1 MASSSGQAVAPST
14 PAAPN
19 VPTRFVE
26 GDTIRFA
33 YRRWGKPGRFP
44 LVFLNYFTG
53 NLDDWDPQ
61 VTDGL
66 AADHDVILFDNA
78 GVGSSGGETPGTV
91 LQMTRHALA
100 FCDALGLKQFNVLG
114 FSLGGM
120 IAQQLA
126 LDHPDRVNRIILLG
140 TGPRGG
146 EGMTF
151 TELSAEERADPDR
164 FLLAAFF
171 SPSDASQAAGR
182 AYLKR
187 LAARTRDR
195 DLPVSTKTAE
205 AQLHAIREWGAVPS
219 SDRYATLPK
228 IKHPTLVVHGT
239 RDIVV
244 QPVNAFILA
253 EHLPDAQL
261 IMYPD
266 ASHGAQYQHA
276 ELFLRHAMLFLSA

>member
-1 MASSSGQAVAPST
+1 MTSDTSLTVST
-14 PAAPN
+14 
-19 VPTRFVE
+19 RYVE
-26 GDTIRFA
+26 TDGIRFA
-33 YRRWGKPGRFP
+33 YRRFGKPGGVP
-44 LVFLNYFTG
+44 LVFLNYFSG

-61 VTDGL
+61 VTDGF
-66 AADHDVILFDNA
+66 AAEHEVILFDNV
-78 GVGSSGGETPGTV
+78 GVASSGGETPGTV
-91 LQMTRHALA
+91 SEMTRDALA
-100 FCDALGLKQFNVLG
+100 FCDALGLEKINAVG

-126 LDHPDRVNRIILLG
+126 LDHPDRVGQIVLLG

-151 TELSAEERADPDR
+151 TELSAEERADPVA

-182 AYLKR
+182 AYLDR

-195 DLPVSTKTAE
+195 DRPVSPKTAE
-205 AQLHAIREWGAVPS
+205 AQLQAIREWGAVPP
-219 SDRYATLPK
+219 SDRYASLQK
-228 IKHPTLVVHGT
+228 IRHPTLVVHGT

-253 EHLPDAQL
+253 QNLPDAQL

-266 ASHGAQYQHA
+266 SSHGAQYQHA
-276 ELFLRHAMLFLSA
+276 DLFLKHAKLFLRSATSASSSSG

>member
-1 MASSSGQAVAPST
+1 MST
-14 PAAPN
+14 HTALT

-26 GDTIRFA
+26 ADNIRFA
-33 YRRWGKPGRFP
+33 YRRWGKPGGLP
-44 LVFLNYFTG
+44 LVFMQYFSA

-61 VTDGL
+61 VTDGF
-66 AADHDVILFDNA
+66 AADHDVILFNNA
-78 GVGSSGGETPGTV
+78 GVASSGGETPGTV
-91 LQMTRHALA
+91 SEMTRDALA
-100 FCDALGLKQFNVLG
+100 FSDALGLKRFNVVG

-120 IAQQLA
+120 IAQQMA
-126 LDHPDRVNRIILLG
+126 LDRPDRVNRIILLG

-151 TELSAEERADPDR
+151 TELSAEERADPDQ
-164 FLLAAFF
+164 FLLTAFF
-171 SPSDASQAAGR
+171 SPTDASQAAGR

-205 AQLHAIREWGAVPS
+205 AQLRAIREWGAVPP

-228 IKHPTLVVHGT
+228 IEHPTLVVHGT
-239 RDIVV
+239 KDVV
-244 QPVNAFILA
+244 VRPVNAFILA

-261 IMYPD
+261 ILYPD

-276 ELFLRHAMLFLSA
+276 ELFLKHAKLFLGA

>member
-1 MASSSGQAVAPST
+1 MNTALT
-14 PAAPN
+14 
-19 VPTRFVE
+19 VPTRLVE
-26 GDTIRFA
+26 ADGIRFA
-33 YRRWGKPGRFP
+33 YRRWGKPGGFP
-44 LVFLNYFTG
+44 LVFMNYFTG

-61 VTDGL
+61 VTDGF
-66 AADHDVILFDNA
+66 AADYDVILFDNA

-91 LQMTRHALA
+91 SEMTRHTVA
-100 FCDALGLKQFNVLG
+100 FCDALELKRVNAVG

-126 LDHPDRVNRIILLG
+126 LDHPDRVNRIFLLG

-151 TELSAEERADPDR
+151 TELSSEERADPEQ

-171 SPSDASQAAGR
+171 SPTDASQAAGR

-187 LAARTRDR
+187 LAARTTDR
-195 DLPVSTKTAE
+195 DQPVSPRTAE

-219 SDRYATLPK
+219 SDRYSTLQK
-228 IKHPTLVVHGT
+228 IKHPTLVVAGIK
-239 RDIVV
+239 DIVV

-261 IMYPD
+261 ITYPD
-266 ASHGAQYQHA
+266 SSHGAQYQHA
-276 ELFLRHAMLFLSA
+276 ELFLKHAKLFLSD

>member
-1 MASSSGQAVAPST
+1 MST
-14 PAAPN
+14 QTALT

-26 GDTIRFA
+26 AHGIRFA
-33 YRRWGKPGRFP
+33 YRRWGKPGGVP
-44 LVFLNYFTG
+44 LVFLNYFSG

-66 AADHDVILFDNA
+66 AAHYDVILFDNA
-78 GVGSSGGETPGTV
+78 GVASSGGETPGTV
-91 LQMTRHALA
+91 SEMARDAVA
-100 FCDALGLKQFNVLG
+100 FCDALGLKTINAVG

-120 IAQQLA
+120 IAQHMA
-126 LDHPDRVNRIILLG
+126 LDHPDRVGRIVLLG

-151 TELSAEERADPDR
+151 TELSAEERADPVQ

-182 AYLKR
+182 AHLDR

-195 DLPVSTKTAE
+195 DRPVSPKTAE
-205 AQLHAIREWGAVPS
+205 AQLHAIRQWGEVQP
-219 SDRYATLPK
+219 SDRYATLQK
-228 IKHPTLVVHGT
+228 INHPTLVVHGT
-239 RDIVV
+239 KDIVV

-253 EHLPDAQL
+253 QNLPDAQL

-266 ASHGAQYQHA
+266 SSHGAQYQHA
-276 ELFLRHAMLFLSA
+276 DLFLKHVKLFLSSSAPR